1 MTTKSSAIKKVI
13 EAFDNFREAY
23 DQYVQTVDTALPS
36 DIEDD
41 GLRERIASLVI
52 GSSDVGIYLRDYGY
66 TVDSL
71 RALGRRQY

>member
-1 MTTKSSAIKKVI
+1 MTRKTVAIKEVI
-13 EAFDNFREAY
+13 KAFDTFREAY

-41 GLRERIASLVI
+41 VLRERIAALVI
-52 GSSDVGIYLRDYGY
+52 GSGDVGIYLRDYGY

-71 RALGRRQY
+71 RSVVRR